1 MRTMGGTAHLR
12 RRICR
17 FSRRP
22 SGTEPLIHRSRPE
35 REGGRPQPSAPA
47 SGRRVQ
53 PEPIGSPELKFPG
66 DPIGLP
72 RTKSGGAMSGRGSSP
87 PRRAGAYPPT
97 LSRGPARQPSRP
109 SRSWLGAR
117 RGAGRCAARM
127 LSQAARAPMHEIE
140 CVERLALDS
149 LMRELLSS

>member
-66 DPIGLP
+66 DPIGCDVVGDM
-72 RTKSGGAMSGRGSSP
+72 RARGGS
-87 PRRAGAYPPT
+87 RRE
-97 LSRGPARQPSRP
+97 R
-109 SRSWLGAR
+109 
-117 RGAGRCAARM
+117 
-127 LSQAARAPMHEIE
+127 
-140 CVERLALDS
+140 VERACIDTGQPAGKRAVDCCWCDCYQAVSQSAEGRLSLIRSKDLA
-149 LMRELLSS
+149 